1 MPTLLGAHF
10 GHPSGGFF
18 LSSDF
23 FIRDCQLPL
32 SLKTFGF
39 GPGLALGR
47 ESTLGLTFFHL
58 LGSLHFRLLV
68 HEPPPWGG
76 SYSFRRAT
84 KSTMPPMRATAPAM
98 GGNGTLCVFS
108 RVA

>member
-18 LSSDF
+18 LFSDF

-76 SYSFRRAT
+76 ELFLPTCYQEHYAANEGHCACDGR
-84 KSTMPPMRATAPAM
+84 
-98 GGNGTLCVFS
+98 
-108 RVA
+108 